1 MAQVGRVLRRAGLI
15 AGPADV
21 EQVEFTRRDGT
32 VGVVRQHTDLL
43 SGSAPPPADAPLVV
57 QVSRW
62 DRLKDMAG
70 VLAAFAEYVA
80 PESPQAHLMLAGPD
94 VSGVSDDPEGAEVLA
109 ACRAAWAALP
119 EPVRKRCH
127 LACIP
132 MDDADEN
139 AIIINALQRHAT
151 VVVQKSL
158 FEGFGLTVSEALWK
172 SRPVLAS
179 AVGGI
184 QDQII
189 DGQDGLLLPDPR
201 DLIAFAQ
208 RLQWLL
214 DNPSLGERLGQSG
227 HRRVRDRFLGDRS
240 LIQYVDLFGDL
251 LEQDDVRGAE
261 WDSPNGLHSVRDQ
274 RGICG
279 RR

>member
-1 MAQVGRVLRRAGLI
+1 
-15 AGPADV
+15 
-21 EQVEFTRRDGT
+21 
-32 VGVVRQHTDLL
+32 
-43 SGSAPPPADAPLVV
+43 
-57 QVSRW
+57 
-62 DRLKDMAG
+62 
-70 VLAAFAEYVA
+70 
-80 PESPQAHLMLAGPD
+80 
-94 VSGVSDDPEGAEVLA
+94 
-109 ACRAAWAALP
+109 
-119 EPVRKRCH
+119 VRKRCH

-139 AIIINALQRHAT
+139 AIVINALQRHAA

-201 DLIAFAQ
+201 DLIAFGQ
-208 RLQWLL
+208 RLLWLL
-214 DNPSLGERLGQSG
+214 DNPSLGERMGESG
-227 HRRVRDRFLGDRS
+227 YRRVRDRFLGDRS

-261 WDSPNGLHSVRDQ
+261 WDSPYESTPSVFSGGSVDEGERA
-274 RGICG
+274 RAGS
-279 RR
+279 